1 MRRRDFVA
9 LLGGA
14 AFAVP
19 AVVHA
24 REPAKRPVIGFLG
37 LNTASVQAHWTA
49 AFVQRLSE
57 LGWVEGQNVA
67 IEYRWAEGQSER
79 FARIATEFARLN
91 VDVIVTSGTPPAL
104 AARRATS
111 RIPIVFALSADPVG
125 SGLVASLA
133 HPGGNVTGLSNQ
145 SNGLIA
151 KRLDLLREVV
161 PGLQRLA
168 ILANAGNPATAA
180 EMGSVQSAARAL
192 GLEVAA
198 PQVRQ
203 SEDIAS
209 AFEAFKGRD
218 QALYLCTDQLI
229 FINRARV
236 NALAVSAK
244 LPTMYGFRPYVEA
257 GGLMSYSASLP
268 DLFRSAAEY
277 VDKILRGTK
286 PADLPIGEPAK
297 FELVINSTTAKALG
311 LELPATLVARADE
324 VIE

>member
-1 MRRRDFVA
+1 MRRREFITLV
-9 LLGGA
+9 GGA
-14 AFAVP
+14 AAAWP
-19 AVVHA
+19 LPLRA
-24 REPAKRPVIGFLG
+24 REPAKRPLIGFLG
-37 LNTASVQAHWTA
+37 LNTASVQARWTA

-79 FARIATEFARLN
+79 FARIATEFVRLN